1 MFEQYATTLY
11 TASTWV
17 IPLVIAITFHEASH
31 GYVARLCGD
40 DTAWRLGRVTF
51 NPLKHIDPF
60 GTILLPAL
68 LLVMR
73 SPILFGYAK
82 PVPVN
87 FQGLRNPRRDSI
99 LVAAA
104 GPAMNLALAMLAA
117 LSFHIVIYL
126 PDAVRPWVTENLKNT
141 LIINVLLAIFN
152 LLPLPPLDGGRIA
165 VGVLPDALAKPL
177 ARLEP
182 YGMMILIA
190 VLFIL
195 PLLGAQLGIDLNVVW
210 QLVQRS
216 TSVVIDGILWLT
228 GNLPETSVRN
238 EFRITAF
245 A

>member
-1 MFEQYATTLY
+1 MSQQVLTALY

-40 DTAWRLGRVTF
+40 DTAWRLGRVSF
-51 NPLKHIDPF
+51 HPFQHLDPF
-60 GTILLPAL
+60 GTVLLPAVL
-68 LLVMR
+68 LLMR

-87 FQGLRNPRRDSI
+87 FQALRNPRLDSI

-104 GPAMNLALAMLAA
+104 GPAMNFALAMLAA
-117 LSFHIVIYL
+117 LAVHLLIYL
-126 PDAVRPWVTENLKNT
+126 PDAARAWVTENLKNT

-165 VGVLPDALAKPL
+165 VGVLPDVLAKPL
-177 ARLEP
+177 AQLEP
-182 YGMMILIA
+182 YGLMILIG
-190 VLFIL
+190 VLFVL
-195 PLLGAQLGIDLNVVW
+195 PLLGAQLGIDLNFVW

-216 TSVVIDGILWLT
+216 TNVIIDLILWLT
-228 GNLPETSVRN
+228 GNT
-238 EFRITAF
+238 
-245 A
+245 

>member
-1 MFEQYATTLY
+1 MSRQVLTALY

-40 DTAWRLGRVTF
+40 DTAWRLGRVSF
-51 NPLKHIDPF
+51 NPFKHIDPF
-60 GTILLPAL
+60 GTVLLPAVL
-68 LLVMR
+68 LLMR

-87 FQGLRNPRRDSI
+87 FQALRNPRRDSI

-104 GPAMNLALAMLAA
+104 GRAMNFALAMLAA
-117 LSFHIVIYL
+117 LAFHLLTYL
-126 PDAVRPWVTENLKNT
+126 PDAARLWVAENLKNT

-165 VGVLPDALAKPL
+165 VGVLPDLLAKPL

-182 YGMMILIA
+182 YGLMILIG
-190 VLFIL
+190 VLFVL
-195 PLLGAQLGIDLNVVW
+195 PLLGAQLGIDLNFVW
-210 QLVQRS
+210 QLIQRS
-216 TSVVIDGILWLT
+216 TNVIIDLILWLT
-228 GNLPETSVRN
+228 GNT
-238 EFRITAF
+238 
-245 A
+245 